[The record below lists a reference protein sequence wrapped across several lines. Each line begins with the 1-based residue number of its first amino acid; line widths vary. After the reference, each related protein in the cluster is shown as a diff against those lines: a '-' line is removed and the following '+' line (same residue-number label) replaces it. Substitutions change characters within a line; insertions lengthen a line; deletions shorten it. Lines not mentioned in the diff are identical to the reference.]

1 MWGKSTKDT
10 KLRGILALVAGV
22 GAAALFAGMWL
33 AVGRLPSKMSS
44 TSTIPSLSGSQDA
57 VVEFQQP
64 AAIASPST
72 DLALAQESNTSQPAP
87 ANAGQQGR
95 LRVGN
100 STEHPVR
107 VALLL
112 KKPGTAK
119 NKDATPPGYEN
130 PAHWDFDPGE
140 GSIKGLVLSL
150 PNRPLKLKKGD
161 ILVAFAQDGSR
172 RYWGPYVVG
181 ETSSPVWSANAA
193 EWELVLRP

>member
-1 MWGKSTKDT
+1 MWDRSTRDT
-10 KLRGILALVAGV
+10 KLRGFPALAAVAVAAVALGGIWAILGRMSLKPPISAVET
-22 GAAALFAGMWL
+22 L
-33 AVGRLPSKMSS
+33 ADSQVS
-44 TSTIPSLSGSQDA
+44 T
-57 VVEFQQP
+57 VERPQP

-72 DLALAQESNTSQPAP
+72 DSALAQESNATQPVP
-87 ANAGQQGR
+87 AIAGQQGR

-119 NKDATPPGYEN
+119 SKDAVPPGYEN

-140 GSIKGLVLSL
+140 GSTKGLVLSL

-181 ETSSPVWSANAA
+181 ETSSPIWSAAA